1 MAKPRSPTRMR
12 GMGVHEVAASGFG
25 SAAAVYEAAR
35 PGYPPPVVDWLMDV
49 LSLAG
54 DSMVVDLAAGTGKLT
69 RLLAEQGANP
79 VAVEPVAGMRGEL
92 RKAAPEIPII
102 AGTAEALPFRRAS
115 VDALT
120 VAQAFHWFDNPTSHH
135 EIARVIRPGGRL
147 ALLWNARD
155 RRVAWVDAIWSIMDR
170 VERDAPWR
178 DHESAR
184 SANGRTI
191 PGFSAFER
199 SEFVHDHEVTREQVV
214 QRIASVSHVA
224 VLPDD
229 RRAAVLDEVAEI
241 LDAHPDTT
249 GKPTLAIT
257 YRVDC
262 FVAERL
268 DS

>member
-1 MAKPRSPTRMR
+1 MR

-49 LSLAG
+49 LSLA
-54 DSMVVDLAAGTGKLT
+54 SNSVVVDLAAGTGKLT
-69 RLLAEQGANP
+69 RLLAERGVYP
-79 VAVEPVAGMRGEL
+79 VAVEPVAGMRAEL

-102 AGTAEALPFRRAS
+102 AGTAEALPFRRGS

-135 EIARVIRPGGRL
+135 EIARVIRPGGKL

-170 VERDAPWR
+170 VERNAPWR
-178 DHESAR
+178 DHETTR
-184 SANGRTI
+184 SMDFWAL
-191 PGFSAFER
+191 PGFTSFRRAQ
-199 SEFVHDHEVTREQVV
+199 FVHDHRMTRAQVV
-214 QRIASVSHVA
+214 ERMASVSHVA

-229 RRAAVLDEVAEI
+229 RKAAVLEEVAAI
-241 LDAHPDTT
+241 LDAHPETK
-249 GKPTLAIT
+249 GRSTLAIT

-262 FVAERL
+262 FFAERL
-268 DS
+268 DI